1 MVPLNKIMTE
11 EEALY
16 SLLATVPVQVQE
28 KLHTRTINIG
38 TEGILHLYS
47 VLSLTETTTSGEPL
61 PALLAI
67 FIALQEDLHI
77 TTLHDLPESQEETIA
92 LMQEI
97 LPKLADIYTAYSMK
111 ERNKCAL
118 LN

>member
-1 MVPLNKIMTE
+1 MTPLNRFMAE
-11 EEALY
+11 EDILY
-16 SLLATVPVQVQE
+16 SLLATLPVQIQE

-38 TEGILHLYS
+38 AEGILCLYS
-47 VLSLTETTTSGEPL
+47 VLSLSETTHSGEPL

-77 TTLHDLPESQEETIA
+77 TTLHDLPESEEETIE
-92 LMQEI
+92 LMQEL

>member
-1 MVPLNKIMTE
+1 MTPLNRFMTE
-11 EEALY
+11 ESVID

-47 VLSLTETTTSGEPL
+47 VLSLAETTTSGESL

-77 TTLHDLPESQEETIA
+77 TTLHDLPESEEETFE
-92 LMQEI
+92 LMQEL
-97 LPKLADIYTAYSMK
+97 LPKLADIYTAYCMQ